1 MMERRRVDNE
11 HDKRPTRNDPDEVVL
26 VADYIFP
33 ERETV
38 PCFDRK
44 DLCTQ
49 GSERTVEVEENRHLG
64 SR

>member
-11 HDKRPTRNDPDEVVL
+11 HDKRAARNDPDEVVL

-33 ERETV
+33 ERKTV
-38 PCFDRK
+38 LRFDRE

-49 GSERTVEVEENRHLG
+49 GSERM
-64 SR
+64 